1 MKRNFIGLVCYFI
14 VIFLFNFVIVTAESE
29 GSWVGLKVLDEVQL
43 VDGTTWYVV
52 QDSDET
58 TEIVS
63 LVPAYNLSESFEY
76 DKLTD
81 YVVPFDENDSTN
93 TYYATSTIKTIL
105 DDGFKPVLL
114 KNLNDNFF
122 YTDGKTQII
131 VDELGIIGSNDM
143 LRVAKAVNYEYAM
156 NTKNNAENTGES
168 VYIAPEWLYRESFWM
183 AEDGWYSIPYTTL
196 GLNVGYVKKATN
208 MSTENYGIK
217 PYIVISKKYLNG
229 KYKITHDD
237 ELILNYEKAYY
248 NEGERLNISTE
259 PGYIYLDF
267 AVTVNGNEFELDN
280 EITFPIDYDFVMP
293 AMDLDIRVSYSSKK
307 LIDYNLKYEL
317 NGGTTE
323 VENPVTYNKET
334 DTFTLNNP
342 NKEGYK
348 FIGWSVNGSEDLLT
362 EVVIE
367 KGTIGDFTFVAYY
380 EKDVENPNTGAFI
393 DLFMLGLFIS
403 GFVIVSLYKIK
414 RISNISVY

>member
-1 MKRNFIGLVCYFI
+1 MKKNFIVFVCYFI
-14 VIFLFNFVIVTAESE
+14 IIFLFNFVVVTAETE
-29 GSWVGLKVLDEVQL
+29 GSWIGLKVLDEVQL

-52 QDSDET
+52 QDSDEN
-58 TEIVS
+58 TEVVN
-63 LVPAYNLSESFEY
+63 LVPAYNLSENFEY

-114 KNLNDNFF
+114 QNLNDNFY
-122 YTDGKTQII
+122 YTDGKTQIV
-131 VDELGIIGSNDM
+131 VDEVGIIGSNDM

-156 NTKNNAENTGES
+156 NTKNNAQNTGES
-168 VYIAPEWLYRESFWM
+168 VYIAPEWLCRESFWM
-183 AEDGWYSIPYTTL
+183 AEDGWYSIPYITL

-237 ELILNYEKAYY
+237 ELILNYEKDYY
-248 NEGERLNISTE
+248 NEGENLNISTD
-259 PGYIYLDF
+259 PGYIYLDL
-267 AVTVNGNEFELDN
+267 VITVNGEEFGEEDGVVSPLN
-280 EITFPIDYDFVMP
+280 SDFVMP
-293 AMDLDIRVSYSSKK
+293 AKDLDFKMSYTSKV

-317 NGGTTE
+317 NGGIVE
-323 VENPVTYNKET
+323 VENPLTYNVET

-342 NKEGYK
+342 VKDGYR
-348 FIGWSVNGSEDLLT
+348 FVGWSVNGSKDLLT

-367 KGTIGDFTFVAYY
+367 KGTIGDFTFVAYF
-380 EKDVENPNTGAFI
+380 EKDVENPNTGSFI
-393 DLFMLGLFIS
+393 GI
-403 GFVIVSLYKIK
+403 VIVSLS
-414 RISNISVY
+414 ISILIGTYLYRTRRNSNVC